1 MAKQW
6 TKFGDKLDQ
15 EALDALTRSGI
26 NFRDLK
32 SDDERIDSALSVLSQ
47 SPLWSYKRYDDL
59 HVMKARRDRSV
70 KTGDKFGIENAARII
85 DTWAPKKEGKKT
97 LSIGDQ
103 FYDAYWKADK
113 PTRAFWKNVIEDT
126 LGEGAWDNVKQRINN
141 RLKDETAVKI
151 DKDRRAIVEGNAEDQ
166 GAYDKFASV
175 VGGILM
181 PRTKQ
186 KALEGKVIEGKDIAL
201 DALESAA
208 MALPLGAAT
217 WGGKVATAAA
227 IPFASEVLDDIA
239 YKTDNPNDIAERA
252 DFNPADMVV
261 GTLVNLVA
269 PEAMN
274 RALRKAGNKFFRGG
288 EGASSDVMDVVKDLK
303 ANDRWNLPKDWKA
316 EANELRRIEADQIEN
331 NVLSDLKKK
340 AGYLST
346 DEEVQEAIEK
356 LVSTHDLIEGA
367 KTKGN
372 KKLLKGM
379 LDQLEKNLGDDPEL
393 RKAYEAAANSDILD
407 GIDNPAIREAMESS
421 WGGHAPDFR
430 SRLESEMSD
439 YAERTNDIVREV
451 ANDQSKLTLD
461 QRKKL
466 LKVDELR
473 NLASA
478 TEVLANN
485 NLKKVKIKTPKG
497 TFDAYTPK
505 YPDNFTPS
513 EKIAAGMD
521 DNLDNILAVRNSGAD
536 YGDYMSLAHPK
547 VTQTASF
554 AKDVLNTLA
563 ANKAGNQSNV
573 ERAVTPIE
581 SFIGMPGSLS
591 KPVRKYQTEQR
602 ENAKKAQ
609 AKSVLNAMANNA
621 QTAEDRKWLG
631 IIAENP
637 GIVRGEGAK
646 ALDPEFRKWM
656 LIRGSDILR
665 GTELYRPTFEVE

>member
-15 EALDALTRSGI
+15 EALNALTLSGI
-26 NFRDLK
+26 DFRALK

-47 SPLWSYKRYDDL
+47 SPLWGYKRYDDL

-85 DTWAPKKEGKKT
+85 DTWEPKKEGKKT

-103 FYDAYWKADK
+103 FYDAYWNADK
-113 PTRAFWKNVIEDT
+113 PTRAFWKTVIEDT

-141 RLKDETAVKI
+141 RLKDETAAKM
-151 DKDRRAIVEGNAEDQ
+151 DKDRRDIVEGNAERQ
-166 GAYDKFASV
+166 GAYDKFASI

-186 KALEGKVIEGKDIAL
+186 KALEGKAIKGKDIAL
-201 DALESAA
+201 DAAESVA
-208 MALPLGAAT
+208 MALPFGAT
-217 WGGKVATAAA
+217 SLGGKVATAAA
-227 IPFASEVLDDIA
+227 IPFASEFLDDIA
-239 YKTDNPNDIAERA
+239 YNTERPNDIAERA
-252 DFNPADMVV
+252 NFNPVDVIV

-303 ANDRWNLPKDWKA
+303 ANDRWSLPKNWKQ
-316 EANELRRIEADQIEN
+316 EANELRRIEADKMESD
-331 NVLSDLKKK
+331 VLSDLKKE
-340 AGYLST
+340 AGFLAN
-346 DEEVQEAIEK
+346 DAEERAAIDR
-356 LVSTHDLIEGA
+356 LAATHDLIEGA
-367 KTKGN
+367 EEKGN
-372 KKLLKGM
+372 KKLLDGMLEQLDQNLGGDQELLKSYKAAEDYYNMSKGM
-379 LDQLEKNLGDDPEL
+379 GEN
-393 RKAYEAAANSDILD
+393 
-407 GIDNPAIREAMESS
+407 
-421 WGGHAPDFR
+421 PDFR
-430 SRLESEMSD
+430 SILESEMSD
-439 YAERTNDIVREV
+439 YYGRTNDIVRAAAE
-451 ANDQSKLTLD
+451 DMGQLTID

-466 LKVDELR
+466 LKADDLR
-473 NLASA
+473 NLYEA
-478 TEVLANN
+478 TEVLAD
-485 NLKKVKIKTPKG
+485 KKTKDIKKG
-497 TFDAYTPK
+497 GTVTRVRK
-505 YPDNFTPS
+505 YPDNFTTS
-513 EKIAAGMD
+513 EKIAAGME
-521 DNLDNILAVRNSGAD
+521 DNIDNILAVRNSGAD
-536 YGDYMSLAHPK
+536 FGDYMSLAHPK
-547 VTQTASF
+547 KTHAASY

-563 ANKAGNQSNV
+563 ANKAGNQSNA

-581 SFIGMPGSLS
+581 SFIGMPGSIS
-591 KPVRKYQTEQR
+591 KPVRKLQTEQR

-609 AKSVLNAMANNA
+609 AKAVLNAMANSA
-621 QTAEDRKWLG
+621 QTDEDRKWIG

-656 LIRGSDILR
+656 LVRGSDILR

>member
-6 TKFGDKLDQ
+6 TKFGEKLDQ
-15 EALDALTRSGI
+15 EAINALTRSGI
-26 NFRDLK
+26 DFRSLK

-47 SPLWSYKRYDDL
+47 SPIWGYKRYDDL

-113 PTRAFWKNVIEDT
+113 PTRAFWKTVIEDT

-141 RLKDETAVKI
+141 RIKDETAAKI
-151 DKDRRAIVEGNAEDQ
+151 DKDRRDIMEGNAEDQ
-166 GAYDKFASV
+166 GASDKVASV
-175 VGGILM
+175 IGGLLM

-186 KALEGKVIEGKDIAL
+186 KALEGKAIEGKDIAL
-201 DALESAA
+201 DAAESVA
-208 MALPLGAAT
+208 MALPFGAASLA
-217 WGGKVATAAA
+217 GKVATAAA
-227 IPFASEVLDDIA
+227 IPLASEVLDDIA
-239 YKTDNPNDIAERA
+239 YDTENPNDIAERA
-252 DFNPADMVV
+252 NFSPGDAVV

-274 RALRKAGNKFFRGG
+274 RALKKAGNKFFRGG
-288 EGASSDVMDVVKDLK
+288 EGASSDVMNVVQDLK
-303 ANDRWNLPKDWKA
+303 ANGKWGLRKKGW
-316 EANELRRIEADQIEN
+316 EADANDLRRIEADKMESE
-331 NVLSDLKKK
+331 VLADLKKK
-340 AGYLST
+340 AGFLSN
-346 DEEVQEAIEK
+346 DAEEREAVEK
-356 LVSTHDLIEGA
+356 LISTHDLIESA
-367 KTKGN
+367 EKKGN
-372 KKLLKGM
+372 TKLLDGM
-379 LDQLEKNLGDDPEL
+379 LEQLEKNLGDDPEL
-393 RKAYEAAANSDILD
+393 RKSYQAAVDYYNMSKGL
-407 GIDNPAIREAMESS
+407 GENPE
-421 WGGHAPDFR
+421 FR
-430 SRLESEMSD
+430 YVLFSEMSD
-439 YAERTNDIVREV
+439 YFERTNNIVRNLAE
-451 ANDQSKLTLD
+451 DTGQLTID

-466 LKVDELR
+466 LKADELR
-473 NLASA
+473 NLYEG
-478 TEVLANN
+478 TETIAKNKSKGAN
-485 NLKKVKIKTPKG
+485 I
-497 TFDAYTPK
+497 YERK
-505 YPDNFTPS
+505 YPNNFTPS

-521 DNLDNILAVRNSGAD
+521 DNIDNILAVRNSGAD

-547 VTQTASF
+547 MTQTAAF

-591 KPVRKYQTEQR
+591 KPVRKFQTEQR

-609 AKSVLNAMANNA
+609 AKAVLNVMANNA
-621 QTAEDRKWLG
+621 KTDEDRKWLG

-637 GIVRGEGAK
+637 GLVRGEGAK

>member
-1 MAKQW
+1 
-6 TKFGDKLDQ
+6 
-15 EALDALTRSGI
+15 
-26 NFRDLK
+26 
-32 SDDERIDSALSVLSQ
+32 
-47 SPLWSYKRYDDL
+47 
-59 HVMKARRDRSV
+59 MKARRDRSV

-113 PTRAFWKNVIEDT
+113 PTRAFWKTVIEDT

-141 RLKDETAVKI
+141 RIKDETAAKI
-151 DKDRRAIVEGNAEDQ
+151 DKDRRDIMEGNAEDQ
-166 GAYDKFASV
+166 GAYDKFASI

-186 KALEGKVIEGKDIAL
+186 KALEGKAIEGKDIAL
-201 DALESAA
+201 DAAESVA

-217 WGGKVATAAA
+217 WAGKVATAAA
-227 IPFASEVLDDIA
+227 IPLASEVLDDIA
-239 YKTDNPNDIAERA
+239 YTTDNPNDIAERPN
-252 DFNPADMVV
+252 FNPVDVGV

-274 RALRKAGNKFFRGG
+274 KALRKAGNKFFRGG
-288 EGASSDVMDVVKDLK
+288 EGAATDVMDVVKDLK
-303 ANDRWNLPKDWKA
+303 ANDKWSLPKEWKA
-316 EANELRRIEADQIEN
+316 EANELRRNEADKIESD
-331 NVLSDLKKK
+331 VLSDLKKE
-340 AGYLST
+340 AGFLA
-346 DEEVQEAIEK
+346 DDAEERAAIDR
-356 LVSTHDLIEGA
+356 LAATHDLIESA
-367 KTKGN
+367 EDKGN
-372 KKLLKGM
+372 KKLLDGM
-379 LDQLEKNLGDDPEL
+379 FDQLEKNLGGDTEL
-393 RKAYEAAANSDILD
+393 RKSYEAAVDYYNMSKGLGDK
-407 GIDNPAIREAMESS
+407 
-421 WGGHAPDFR
+421 PDFR
-430 SRLESEMSD
+430 SVLESEMSD
-439 YAERTNDIVREV
+439 YYGRTNDIVRGAAE
-451 ANDQSKLTLD
+451 DMGQLTID

-466 LKVDELR
+466 LKADELR
-473 NLASA
+473 NLYEA
-478 TEVLANN
+478 TEVLAD
-485 NLKKVKIKTPKG
+485 KKTKDVKKG
-497 TFDAYTPK
+497 GTVTRVRK
-505 YPDNFTPS
+505 YPNNFTPS
-513 EKIAAGMD
+513 EKIAAGME

-547 VTQTASF
+547 ATHAAAY

-581 SFIGMPGSLS
+581 SFIGMPGSIS
-591 KPVRKYQTEQR
+591 KPVRKLQTEQR

-609 AKSVLNAMANNA
+609 AKAVLNTMANNA
-621 QTAEDRKWLG
+621 ETDEDKKWLG

>member
-6 TKFGDKLDQ
+6 TKFGEKLDQ
-15 EALDALTRSGI
+15 EALNALTRSGI
-26 NFRDLK
+26 DFRSLK

-47 SPLWSYKRYDDL
+47 SPLWDYARYDDL

-113 PTRAFWKNVIEDT
+113 PTRAFWKTVIEDT

-141 RLKDETAVKI
+141 RIKDETAAKI
-151 DKDRRAIVEGNAEDQ
+151 DKDRRDIMEGNAEDQ
-166 GAYDKFASV
+166 GAYDKFASI

-186 KALEGKVIEGKDIAL
+186 KALEGKAIEGKDIAL
-201 DALESAA
+201 DAAESVA
-208 MALPLGAAT
+208 MALPFGAASLA
-217 WGGKVATAAA
+217 GKVATAAA
-227 IPFASEVLDDIA
+227 IPLASEVLDDIA
-239 YKTDNPNDIAERA
+239 YDTENPNDIAERA
-252 DFNPADMVV
+252 NFSPGDAVV

-274 RALRKAGNKFFRGG
+274 RALKKAGNKFFRGG
-288 EGASSDVMDVVKDLK
+288 EGAATDVIDVVKNLK
-303 ANDRWNLPKDWKA
+303 DNGKWNLPKDWKA
-316 EANELRRIEADQIEN
+316 EANEIRRIEADKIESD
-331 NVLSDLKKK
+331 VLSDLKKE
-340 AGYLST
+340 AGFLANDAEEREAVDKLAST
-346 DEEVQEAIEK
+346 F
-356 LVSTHDLIEGA
+356 DLAEFA
-367 KTKGN
+367 EDTQN
-372 KKLLKGM
+372 KKLLDGM
-379 LDQLEKNLGDDPEL
+379 FDQLEKNLGDDTEL
-393 RKAYEAAANSDILD
+393 RKSYEAAVDYYNMSKGL
-407 GIDNPAIREAMESS
+407 GEK
-421 WGGHAPDFR
+421 PDFR
-430 SRLESEMSD
+430 SVLESEMSD
-439 YAERTNDIVREV
+439 YYGRTNDIVRGAAE
-451 ANDQSKLTLD
+451 DMGQLTID

-466 LKVDELR
+466 LKADELR
-473 NLASA
+473 NLYEA
-478 TEVLANN
+478 TEVLAD
-485 NLKKVKIKTPKG
+485 KKTKDVKKG
-497 TFDAYTPK
+497 GTVTRVRK
-505 YPDNFTPS
+505 YPNNFTPS
-513 EKIAAGMD
+513 EKIAAGME
-521 DNLDNILAVRNSGAD
+521 DNMDNILAVRNSGAD
-536 YGDYMSLAHPK
+536 FGDYMSLAHPK
-547 VTQTASF
+547 ITQTAAY

-591 KPVRKYQTEQR
+591 KPVRKLQTEQR

-609 AKSVLNAMANNA
+609 AKAVLNAMANNA
-621 QTAEDRKWLG
+621 KTDEDRKWLG